1 MSCAAVNENSH
12 FALLCVDTIQE
23 DVGGTDLRNSQKM
36 F

>member
-12 FALLCVDTIQE
+12 FTLLFFDTIQE
-23 DVGGTDLRNSQKM
+23 DVGGTYLRNSQKI